1 MKKSYRNL
9 IIFDTALV
17 IIAILSSLIL
27 NILKNFLYMDI
38 FLLILLIIFKYAFGF
53 EKDNH
58 RYIKD
63 IMVNFLIIYLASFIV
78 YYIIGIFIGF
88 VRTDNFLNWYG
99 ISNFLVPMAIMIILK
114 EYLRA
119 QILTKCEK
127 SKLLTVYTCIAFIV
141 LDFANTANLKTLTNS
156 YSVFLFIALTVLPIV
171 SNNVACTYIARKI
184 GYKPNIFWLIVAKM
198 YALIL
203 PIVPDAG
210 MYIESLIEFLFPFA
224 LMHNVYSLFIKR
236 AKDIPISYVKKRV
249 FVEVPALALIVF
261 VLAYFVSGLFRY
273 YAIAVATGSM
283 RPNIEVGD
291 VVIVD
296 QKVDYKDLKVGEVIA
311 YKYNNVVIVHRLTD
325 IAVIGD
331 DYYFYTKG
339 DANNAMDNYIIY
351 PNTIIGRAGLRLPF
365 IGLPTVWLSQ
375 L

>member
-27 NILKNFLYMDI
+27 NILRNFLYMDV
-38 FLLILLIIFKYAFGF
+38 FLIIVLIIFKFAFGF

-63 IMVNFLIIYLASFIV
+63 IMLNILIIYLSSFIV

-88 VRTDNFLNWYG
+88 VRTENYLNWYG
-99 ISNFLVPMAIMIILK
+99 ISNFIIPYALLIILK
-114 EYLRA
+114 EYLRG
-119 QILTKCEK
+119 QVLTKSGD
-127 SKLLTVYTCIAFIV
+127 SKFLVIYSCIAFIF
-141 LDFANTANLKTLTNS
+141 LDIANTANLMSLTDS
-156 YSVFLFIALTVLPIV
+156 YSIFLFFALTILPII
-171 SNNVACTYIARKI
+171 SNNVVCTFIARKV
-184 GYKPNIFWLIVAKM
+184 GYKPNIFWLLVAKM
-198 YALIL
+198 YTFFV
-203 PIVPDAG
+203 PFVPDTG
-210 MYIESLIEFLFPFA
+210 LYIKSLIEFLFPFA
-224 LMHNVYSLFIKR
+224 LMHNVYTFFIKR
-236 AKDIPISYVKKRV
+236 AKDIPISYVKKRLY
-249 FVEVPALALIVF
+249 VEVPALAVIVF
-261 VLAYFVSGLFRY
+261 ILAYFVSGFFKY

-291 VVIVD
+291 VVIVN
-296 QKVDYKDLKVGEVIA
+296 QRIDYKDLKVGEIIA
-311 YKYNNVVIVHRLTD
+311 YKYNNVVIVHRLVD
-325 IAVIGD
+325 IAVVGD

-339 DANNAMDNYIIY
+339 DANNVMDNYIIY
-351 PNTIIGRAGLRLPF
+351 PNTIVGTVKLRLPF